1 MFKDC
6 TVELI
11 SHASEV
17 MLKILQHYVNWELPA
32 VQAGFQRGRETRDQI
47 VNIHWIMEKAREF
60 QKNICFTDYAT
71 AFDSVDH
78 NKLWKILKRWEYQT
92 TLSVSWETCMQ
103 VKKEQLEPD
112 MEQRTGSKFGKEYD
126 KAAYCHP
133 AYLTFMQSTS
143 CEMPGWMKHRLAV
156 FSQNQHCR
164 EKYQQPQA
172 CRWYHSNGRK
182 RRETKRLL
190 MRVKEESEKAGFKL
204 NIETN

>member
-1 MFKDC
+1 MLLKCCTQYITNLETSAVATGLEKVSFHSNSKEGQCQSMFKHC

-17 MLKILQHYVNWELPA
+17 MLKILQQYVNWELPA

-78 NKLWKILKRWEYQT
+78 NKLWKILKRWKYQT
-92 TLSVSWETCMQ
+92 TSPVSWETCMQ

-112 MEQRTGSKFGKEYD
+112 WVCIVS
-126 KAAYCHP
+126 H
-133 AYLTFMQSTS
+133 TS
-143 CEMPGWMKHRLAV
+143 MPGYNTEFLV
-156 FSQNQHCR
+156 TD
-164 EKYQQPQA
+164 
-172 CRWYHSNGRK
+172 G
-182 RRETKRLL
+182 
-190 MRVKEESEKAGFKL
+190 
-204 NIETN
+204 